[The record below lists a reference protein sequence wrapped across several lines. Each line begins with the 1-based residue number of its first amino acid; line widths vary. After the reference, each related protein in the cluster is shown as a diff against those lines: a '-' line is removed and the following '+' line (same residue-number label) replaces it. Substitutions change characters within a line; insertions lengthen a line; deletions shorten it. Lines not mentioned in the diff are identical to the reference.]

1 MVKTRE
7 ILLIRKTKC
16 LALFFLDPGVGPV
29 DDAGCHVQIPS
40 NPAFDDLVFDDDD
53 ECDSMQ
59 RHHLPTMSDML
70 IAFPSQKG
78 RIFLIMNYLNDDF
91 LNRFYCFS

>member
-1 MVKTRE
+1 
-7 ILLIRKTKC
+7 
-16 LALFFLDPGVGPV
+16 VGPV

-40 NPAFDDLVFDDDD
+40 NKSFDDLVFDDD

-78 RIFLIMNYLNDDF
+78 KILLFFFCKLIINK
-91 LNRFYCFS
+91 

>member
-1 MVKTRE
+1 MF
-7 ILLIRKTKC
+7 IS
-16 LALFFLDPGVGPV
+16 DPGVGPV

-40 NPAFDDLVFDDDD
+40 TTPLDDLVFEDND

-59 RHHLPTMSDML
+59 RQHLPTMSDML

-78 RIFLIMNYLNDDF
+78 PRKKTILIHSLIFSFQVLPHFESHMLEVGI
-91 LNRFYCFS
+91 

>member
-1 MVKTRE
+1 M
-7 ILLIRKTKC
+7 
-16 LALFFLDPGVGPV
+16 FFSDPGVGPV

-40 NPAFDDLVFDDDD
+40 TTPFDDLVFADED

-59 RHHLPTMSDML
+59 RHHLPTMGDML

-78 RIFLIMNYLNDDF
+78 KQHFHSFLLLLF
-91 LNRFYCFS
+91 HQ

>member
-1 MVKTRE
+1 MVGKKDFFVM
-7 ILLIRKTKC
+7 RKTKC
-16 LALFFLDPGVGPV
+16 GFFLDPGVGPV

-40 NPAFDDLVFDDDD
+40 NTSFDDLVFDDD

-78 RIFLIMNYLNDDF
+78 IFSLLN
-91 LNRFYCFS
+91 

>member
-1 MVKTRE
+1 MF
-7 ILLIRKTKC
+7 IS
-16 LALFFLDPGVGPV
+16 DPGVGPV

-40 NPAFDDLVFDDDD
+40 TTPLDDLVFEDDD

-59 RHHLPTMSDML
+59 RQHLPTMSDIL

-78 RIFLIMNYLNDDF
+78 NKKPRSSHLEIS
-91 LNRFYCFS
+91 FSFKVSPHFASHM

>member
-1 MVKTRE
+1 MKWRVKS
-7 ILLIRKTKC
+7 C
-16 LALFFLDPGVGPV
+16 SFFSDPGVGPV
-29 DDAGCHVQIPS
+29 DDSGCHVQIPS
-40 NPAFDDLVFDDDD
+40 TTSFDDLVFDDDD

-78 RIFLIMNYLNDDF
+78 TFFFLACSTVFIVIL
-91 LNRFYCFS
+91 

>member
-1 MVKTRE
+1 MKKNKIKTFFL
-7 ILLIRKTKC
+7 IL
-16 LALFFLDPGVGPV
+16 FLDPGVGPV

-40 NPAFDDLVFDDDD
+40 TTSLDDLTFDDDD

-78 RIFLIMNYLNDDF
+78 TTFDSLFLDKYL
-91 LNRFYCFS
+91 